1 MHTYRSGIEESLN
14 STKFQL
20 DKIHADIGRTLE
32 KIRYS
37 RGAVAQLVERPLKV
51 PVWCNST
58 DVGSN
63 QERDMESLS
72 LSLSDHAAL

>member
-32 KIRYS
+32 KIRYNQ
-37 RGAVAQLVERPLKV
+37 RDLPRRVERPSKV

-63 QERDMESLS
+63 QERDMSSLS
-72 LSLSDHAAL
+72 LITPSY